1 VVALRFL
8 MVPGANPEISRVK
21 DGRRWRIGGEDTVA
35 WIQDGTEGG
44 VAITSAVPPV
54 FEAYATIVLP
64 LGDETQDPEDA
75 ERQDPAML
83 AVLTEHTTPQPW
95 WLGYLETG
103 EYEIPFSDAPKVT
116 LYAGWRCVL
125 VEAGPDQAAAWRPRA
140 VLEGRAARPDV
151 PGRSLMAC
159 LNAVGR

>member
-1 VVALRFL
+1 
-8 MVPGANPEISRVK
+8 MVPGANPEISRAK
-21 DGRRWRIGGEDTVA
+21 DGRGWGIGGEATVA

-44 VAITSAVPPV
+44 VAITSVVPPV

-64 LGDETQDPEDA
+64 LGDEAQDPEDA

-103 EYEIPFSDAPKVT
+103 AYLIPFSDAPKVT
-116 LYAGWRCVL
+116 LMRVGATCWL
-125 VEAGPDQAAAWRPRA
+125 RPGLTRPLLGA
-140 VLEGRAARPDV
+140 RSRIGRAR
-151 PGRSLMAC
+151 C
-159 LNAVGR
+159 QT

>member
-1 VVALRFL
+1 MRFL
-8 MVPGANPEISRVK
+8 MVPGANPEINRVR

-54 FEAYATIVLP
+54 FEADATIVLP
-64 LGDETQDPEDA
+64 LGDEAQDPEDA
-75 ERQDPAML
+75 EREDPAMP

-103 EYEIPFSDAPKVT
+103 AYEIPSAMH
-116 LYAGWRCVL
+116 R
-125 VEAGPDQAAAWRPRA
+125 R
-140 VLEGRAARPDV
+140 
-151 PGRSLMAC
+151 
-159 LNAVGR
+159 